1 MPSLKLH
8 PSVAALAVA
17 FLTFALVA
25 PAAGLKGPP
34 SRIANA
40 RVAVKDNFFS
50 PRSLTVHQGDTVKWV
65 WRGQNRHN
73 VTFTR
78 VPEGAAR
85 RGSRTRRQ
93 GRWFRSFHKPGQ
105 YRYVCT
111 LFAGMRG
118 AITVEPPAASSLDSV
133 EASPQA
139 PAGPG
144 AGAQQ

>member
-1 MPSLKLH
+1 VPSLKLH
-8 PSVAALAVA
+8 LSVAALAVA
-17 FLTFALVA
+17 LLTFALVA
-25 PAAGLKGPP
+25 PAPGLQRPP
-34 SRIANA
+34 SKIANA

-50 PRSLTVHQGDTVKWV
+50 ARSLTIHQGDTVKWV

-78 VPEGAAR
+78 VPEGAVR
-85 RGSRTRRQ
+85 RGSRSRRQ
-93 GRWFRSFHKPGQ
+93 GRWFRTFHKPGQ

-118 AITVEPPAASSLDSV
+118 AITVEPPGESSLGSL
-133 EASPQA
+133 EPSPPV